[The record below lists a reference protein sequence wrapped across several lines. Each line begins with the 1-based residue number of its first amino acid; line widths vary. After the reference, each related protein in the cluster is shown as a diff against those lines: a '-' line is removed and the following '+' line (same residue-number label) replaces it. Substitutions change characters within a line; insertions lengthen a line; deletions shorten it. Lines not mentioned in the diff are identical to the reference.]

1 MSWFSI
7 CLLFNPLVGEL
18 FGKKKNSLKI
28 LLPSLE
34 VEKKKTEN
42 GYLSVH
48 STSWDQIMP
57 WKMHN
62 QLSSLSFT
70 VGRIE
75 SEQGSFQSQE

>member
-34 VEKKKTEN
+34 VEKKKK
-42 GYLSVH
+42 LKMAISVFILH
-48 STSWDQIMP
+48 HGT
-57 WKMHN
+57 K
-62 QLSSLSFT
+62 
-70 VGRIE
+70 
-75 SEQGSFQSQE
+75 